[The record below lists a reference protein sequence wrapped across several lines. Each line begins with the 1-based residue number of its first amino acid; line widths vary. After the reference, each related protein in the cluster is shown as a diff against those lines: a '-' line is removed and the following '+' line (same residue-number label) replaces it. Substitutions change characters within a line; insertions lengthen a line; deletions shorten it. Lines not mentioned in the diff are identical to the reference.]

1 MSAHDSS
8 KYYWIKIKTGFLTSK
23 EVDYIM
29 RQKGGSDYVVLY
41 QSLCLLA
48 INSDGLLADRIGE
61 LLVPYDENKIFGLTK
76 GWFSID
82 TIRVGLA
89 LFSQLNLIFKNE
101 NGILKL
107 NNFSEMVGSETYAA
121 ERMRIARTEK
131 KLIPTSQKSE
141 QCSPNVRQENRDIEI
156 REVDGK
162 SLENKSEEKINNE
175 TNIICFDKKEE
186 ALKEDSGHATDS
198 TLPF

>member
-1 MSAHDSS
+1 MPAHGSS

-48 INSDGLLADRIGE
+48 INSDGLLADKIGE
-61 LLVPYDENKIFGLTK
+61 LIVPYDENKIFGLTK

-89 LFSQLNLIFKNE
+89 LFTQLNLIFKNDD
-101 NGILKL
+101 GILRL
-107 NNFSEMVGSETYAA
+107 TDFDEIVGSETYDAL
-121 ERMRIARTEK
+121 RKRK
-131 KLIPTSQKSE
+131 KVIELKSGKFPE
-141 QCSPNVRQENRDIEI
+141 NFRQENRDIDI
-156 REVDGK
+156 REIESKRIDT
-162 SLENKSEEKINNE
+162 KSEEKNKDE
-175 TNIICFDKKEE
+175 TNNISFEKKEDV
-186 ALKEDSGHATDS
+186 LKEGSGHATDS

>member
-1 MSAHDSS
+1 MSAHGSS

-48 INSDGLLADRIGE
+48 INSEGLLADKIGE
-61 LLVPYDENKIFGLTK
+61 LIVPYDENKIFGLTK

-89 LFSQLNLIFKNE
+89 LFTQLNLIFKNE
-101 NGILKL
+101 DGILRL
-107 NNFSEMVGSETYAA
+107 TDFNEIVGSETFDALRKRRKMLEIKGGNEA
-121 ERMRIARTEK
+121 E
-131 KLIPTSQKSE
+131 
-141 QCSPNVRQENRDIEI
+141 NFRQENRDIEI
-156 REVDGK
+156 RETDGK
-162 SLENKSEEKINNE
+162 SVESKSEEKINNE
-175 TNIICFDKKEE
+175 TNIICLDKKED
-186 ALKEDSGHATDS
+186 ALQEDSGHATDN